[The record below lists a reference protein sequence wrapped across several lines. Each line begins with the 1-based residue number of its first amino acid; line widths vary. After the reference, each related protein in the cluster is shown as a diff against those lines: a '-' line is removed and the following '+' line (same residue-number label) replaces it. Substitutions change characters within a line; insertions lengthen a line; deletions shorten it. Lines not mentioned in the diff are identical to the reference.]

1 MSLQD
6 DLTTLVCLF
15 HHQDKAQAA
24 IQELGKA
31 GIGQSDITIIGGPQA
46 SADAFEKSELASLEM
61 PDKDYDHLK
70 QGIRDGGLVVAVKA
84 TETQANTVEE
94 IFHRHSASK
103 IDDVQNDRR
112 DTALEAVAPVA
123 LAAAPIAQ
131 ATETVGEAVIPVVEE
146 SLVVGKRTVERGGV
160 RVVRRM
166 VETPVQED
174 VNLHEERVVVERH
187 AVDRPA
193 SGAELDA
200 QGRVIEM
207 TGTGEE
213 AVVGKAARVV
223 EELVVGKTATEHTET
238 VQDSVRRT
246 EVEIEPTVGS
256 ERTDLDS
263 KRNF

>member
-24 IQELGKA
+24 IQELGQA
-31 GIGQSDITIIGGPQA
+31 GLGQSDITLIGGPQA
-46 SADAFEKSELASLEM
+46 SADAFETSELASLEM

-70 QGIRDGGLVVAVKA
+70 QGIRDGGVVVAVSA
-84 TETQANTVEE
+84 TEAQSNTVEE

-103 IDDVQNDRR
+103 IDDVQRDRQI
-112 DTALEAVAPVA
+112 APLEAAAPVA
-123 LAAAPIAQ
+123 LAATA
-131 ATETVGEAVIPVVEE
+131 VDDAVIPVVEE
-146 SLVVGKRTVERGGV
+146 SLVVGKRTVDRGGV
-160 RVVRRM
+160 RVVRRI
-166 VETPVQED
+166 VETPVEEQ

-200 QGRVIEM
+200 QGRTIEM
-207 TGTGEE
+207 TGMGEE
-213 AVVGKAARVV
+213 AVVGKSARVV
-223 EELVVGKTATEHTET
+223 EELVVGKTAMEHTET

-246 EVEIEPTVGS
+246 EVEIEPTQGS
-256 ERTDLDS
+256 ERTDLNS